1 MKLPLQDIE
10 KILEWFKLKLYLNYN
25 SQNSSKRIVKRGQV
39 YKCNLGYNIGSEM
52 CKERPVVIIQNDI
65 ANLKSSIIV
74 PITHNEKEL
83 PCIVPINNKIDEN
96 NNILLDGFVNT
107 SNIRV
112 VSKARLG
119 DYICNLNKS
128 ELKKFDESIA
138 KSLGIIQYYSKI
150 KKSLNIEKEYIAKL
164 KSEKSKLEEELI
176 EIKNFLN
183 LKEND
188 SIIDYL
194 KSN

>member
-1 MKLPLQDIE
+1 
-10 KILEWFKLKLYLNYN
+10 
-25 SQNSSKRIVKRGQV
+25 
-39 YKCNLGYNIGSEM
+39 M

-65 ANLKSSIIV
+65 ANLKSSNTIIV